1 MIRQSISIPP
11 GAVTTVGPPHIFTEQ
26 DAATSPFDPAPEG
39 GAAKGVEVQLV
50 QNPGDIAAYL
60 ILQGSNF
67 LAKTGLG
74 ASPDALNLVFKM
86 GDIEVKVGSEE
97 FSFVGDRE
105 FGRIV
110 VRVRSEEHTSELQS
124 LMRTSYAVFCLKKKK
139 YDH

>member
-1 MIRQSISIPP
+1 MRISDWSSD
-11 GAVTTVGPPHIFTEQ
+11 VCSSDLTTVGPPHIFTEQ

-86 GDIEVKVGSEE
+86 GDIEEI
-97 FSFVGDRE
+97 
-105 FGRIV
+105 GRAHV
-110 VRVRSEEHTSELQS
+110 
-124 LMRTSYAVFCLKKKK
+124 
-139 YDH
+139 

>member
-86 GDIEVKVGSEE
+86 GDIEVKVG
-97 FSFVGDRE
+97 
-105 FGRIV
+105 
-110 VRVRSEEHTSELQS
+110 RSEEHTSELQS
-124 LMRTSYAVFCLKKKK
+124 LMRISYAVFCLKKKK
-139 YDH
+139 EHT

>member
-11 GAVTTVGPPHIFTEQ
+11 GAVTTVGPPHIVTEQ

-67 LAKTGLG
+67 LAKTGL
-74 ASPDALNLVFKM
+74 
-86 GDIEVKVGSEE
+86 
-97 FSFVGDRE
+97 
-105 FGRIV
+105 
-110 VRVRSEEHTSELQS
+110 RSEEHTSELQS
-124 LMRTSYAVFCLKKKK
+124 LMRISYAVFCLKKKTHTK
-139 YDH
+139 HHQTQELSYHQRYQQNMSHTPIHHHNT